1 MADSK
6 IILTCKYI
14 DRDYAARNE
23 FDFACTNPVFIGF
36 TNYNPL
42 LFDDIDEFCADCP
55 IYDIL
60 RNVKKELAKQHVR
73 SVIHG

>member
-6 IILTCKYI
+6 VILTCKYM
-14 DRDYAARNE
+14 DRDFAMQNE
-23 FDFACTNPVFIGF
+23 FDFACTNPSFMGLK
-36 TNYNPL
+36 YNPL

-55 IYDIL
+55 IYAIL
-60 RNVKKELAKQHVR
+60 CAEKKSLMERHIW